1 MRFSTGQL
9 RDFVEDRPS
18 GVKSEHLK
26 GTGEKTKQINKRPMI
41 SLKMPSRLR
50 LG

>member
-1 MRFSTGQL
+1 MHFSTGQL

-26 GTGEKTKQINKRPMI
+26 GTRKQAN
-41 SLKMPSRLR
+41 
-50 LG
+50 G

>member
-9 RDFVEDRPS
+9 RDFFEGKPS

-26 GTGEKTKQINKRPMI
+26 GTKNKINVE
-41 SLKMPSRLR
+41 LR
-50 LG
+50 SKGHGRA

>member
-9 RDFVEDRPS
+9 RDFFEDRPS

-26 GTGEKTKQINKRPMI
+26 GTEKEMDKEGWLEAMECISTKALIH
-41 SLKMPSRLR
+41 
-50 LG
+50 